1 MAGKRISVR
10 IDEHLE
16 KQLKR
21 RAASVR
27 VDESEIVRQALTEF
41 LLKDEP
47 QETAYSLLKKG
58 RLIGIISP
66 SDINRLLQKSVS
78 GRSLVPAGSA

>member
-16 KQLKR
+16 KQLKQ

-27 VDESEIVRQALTEF
+27 VDESEIVRQALAEF
-41 LLKDEP
+41 LLRDEP

-58 RLIGIISP
+58 RLIGIIKGAPTDLSTNKKHFKGFGR
-66 SDINRLLQKSVS
+66 NR
-78 GRSLVPAGSA
+78 